1 MALFDRVVELTIGV
15 PGGDGVKITDLRVI
29 IQAKRSHSKSPN
41 EATIRIYNCS
51 QNTVNLL
58 KVPGTAVMAAAGY
71 VGQVAVFFTGDVVR
85 HESSVEGPD
94 QITTIFVKDSVVAL
108 RDSKINLTFK
118 PGSSAL
124 DALKAIAGSFG
135 LPIRQN
141 LDITD
146 VVLPRGLAFNGRVRN
161 AMDEICQFLGLEW
174 SAQGSE
180 IQIIK
185 KGGVYSDQAVLLS
198 ASTGLIGSPKPEAK
212 QMTDKAAAKKGI
224 KYGQDGV
231 RRYTKTDPTAKIKER
246 QMYDVEGYNVESL
259 FNSAIYPG
267 AVVVLEARGI
277 DNKTFRVEECT
288 YSLDSHGDDFKVSA
302 KLRFPSEVKQNG

>member
-1 MALFDRVVELTIGV
+1 MALFNRVVELTIGV
-15 PGGDGVKITDLRVI
+15 PGGDGVKITDLRMVI
-29 IQAKRSHSKSPN
+29 RAKRSHSKTPN
-41 EATIRIYNCS
+41 DATVQVYNCS
-51 QNTVNLL
+51 ENTVNML
-58 KVPGTAVMAAAGY
+58 KVPGTVVMIAAGY
-71 VGQVAVFFTGDVVR
+71 VGQVAVFFTGEVVR
-85 HESSVEGPD
+85 HESSVSGPD
-94 QITTIFVKDSVVAL
+94 QVTTIFVKDSVVAL
-108 RDSKINLTFK
+108 RDAKINLTFK

-146 VVLPRGLAFNGRVRN
+146 VVLPRGLAFNCRVRT

-174 SAQGSE
+174 SAQGAE

-198 ASTGLIGSPKPEAK
+198 ASTGLLGSPKPEAK
-212 QMTDKAAAKKGI
+212 QMTDKVAAKKGI

-231 RRYTKTDPTAKIKER
+231 RRYTKTDPTAKVQNR
-246 QMYDVEGYNVESL
+246 QMYDVDGYNVESL
-259 FNSAIYPG
+259 FNAAIYPG
-267 AVVVLEARGI
+267 AVVVMEARGI

-288 YSLDSHGDDFKVSA
+288 YSLDTHGTDFKVTA
-302 KLRFPSEVKQNG
+302 KLRFPTEIKQSG